1 MNTKFK
7 SAAEAAAQLAED
19 PQIEKRVK
27 DEICRNTVI
36 SVLLEMR
43 IDKGLTQEQIA
54 EAMGCDPSVVS
65 RIESGNDRQLKWT
78 DIMAYCNALKVQMN
92 ILFDD
97 PALPAA
103 DRIKQYVFKIHE
115 DLESLAKLAKEVGG
129 EDDIARE
136 IDRFYK
142 QVLFNF
148 LVRFKKNYDMV
159 TSVVKVPAKLPP
171 CPEPESKGHTPNAS
185 SELVTA

>member
-7 SAAEAAAQLAED
+7 TVAEAAANLAED
-19 PQIEKRVK
+19 PQMEKRVK
-27 DEICRNTVI
+27 DEISRNTVI
-36 SVLLEMR
+36 SVLVEMR
-43 IDKGLTQEQIA
+43 IDKGLTQEQVA
-54 EAMGCDPSVVS
+54 QLMGCDPSVVS
-65 RIESGNDRQLKWT
+65 RIESGSDRQLKWT
-78 DIMAYCNALKVQMN
+78 DIMGYCSALKVTMN

-97 PALPAA
+97 PAVPAA

-115 DLESLAKLAKEVGG
+115 DLEHLAALAKEVGG

-148 LVRFKKNYDMV
+148 LVRFKKNYDKL
-159 TSVVKVPAKLPP
+159 TAVVKIPARTPA
-171 CPEPESKGHTPNAS
+171 CPEPETKVSPSTAS
-185 SELVTA
+185 SELAGK